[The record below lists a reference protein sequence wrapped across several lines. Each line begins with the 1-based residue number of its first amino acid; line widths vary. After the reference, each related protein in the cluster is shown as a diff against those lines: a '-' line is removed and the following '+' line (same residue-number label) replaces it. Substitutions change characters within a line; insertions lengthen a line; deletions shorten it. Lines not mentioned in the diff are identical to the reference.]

1 MPFFRTDHWRSAIL
15 HAPLNVLLTREHWDD
30 VPVTLLPSDG
40 DHRFLADPFGFWRDD
55 TLYVFVEAFDYRDAK
70 GVIDVLV
77 YDQSFTL
84 QERFRALETPWHLS
98 YPYVF
103 EHDGVMYMLPE
114 ASGSGRLTL
123 YRATQ
128 FPLGWEVVPEFDFPQ
143 AAVDATPLFHE
154 GRWWLFWNPP
164 GTKDERQSV
173 LALSTADSLVG
184 PWQYRGIIHQDR
196 AGARPGGT
204 PVVVADG
211 VILPVQDCR
220 GTYGRGIRLLKIVGF
235 EDETVRVV
243 PQQHV
248 GIPRALKAHY
258 PDGMHTLSAVGDVTL
273 LDVKRV
279 GLGPKRDVMNLRRK
293 VFGR

>member
-15 HAPLNVLLTREHWDD
+15 QAPLEVLLTQAQWDD

-40 DHRFLADPFGFWRDD
+40 DHRFLADPFGLWHDD
-55 TLYVFVEAFDYRDAK
+55 RLYVFVEAFDYRDAK

-77 YDQSFTL
+77 YDRRFVV
-84 QERFRALETPWHLS
+84 QERFRVLETPWHLS

-103 EHDGVMYMLPE
+103 VHEGGFYMLPE

-173 LALSTADSLVG
+173 LALSTAESLFG
-184 PWQYRGIIHQDR
+184 PWQDKGIIHRDR

-204 PVVVADG
+204 PMVVPGG
-211 VILPVQDCR
+211 VVLPVQDCR
-220 GTYGRGIRLLKIVGF
+220 GTYGRGIRLIRIEGLGREAV
-235 EDETVRVV
+235 TVI
-243 PQQHV
+243 PQEHV
-248 GIPRALKAHY
+248 SIPRALRARY

-279 GLGPKRDVMNLRRK
+279 GFGPRRDVMNLKRR
-293 VFGR
+293 FLGR